1 MEKLHEKARRLFQ
14 SVSIGK
20 KGCGDDRPK
29 TAENTCACFEEA
41 GDEEKKTLEKRTGQ
55 EQRGC
60 WPVAGQERHGP
71 SNSMTKY
78 SGLLKAKLQ
87 ELLTARGLPVDG
99 TKEVLIER
107 LEESDKI
114 AAELDQDDDDGE
126 DTSAA
131 GAGPTA
137 AASAEVVAE
146 PAAEEKKAEDAAP
159 VEAAETPAAA
169 GEAVQEEKKPEE
181 KEEEKKPE
189 VTPETLKAAA
199 VEHLTKKIARAQK
212 FGEDQQA
219 TTLQADLARIEKF
232 GLALDSAIARELGL
246 APAPQKRA
254 APAGPGAHKKP
265 KPNKKPVPRHNTPG
279 QGAPRRER
287 EADRF
292 YPAGPR
298 RGGYGSSSNGSRH
311 THNGRIYKTRY

>member
-1 MEKLHEKARRLFQ
+1 
-14 SVSIGK
+14 
-20 KGCGDDRPK
+20 
-29 TAENTCACFEEA
+29 
-41 GDEEKKTLEKRTGQ
+41 
-55 EQRGC
+55 
-60 WPVAGQERHGP
+60 
-71 SNSMTKY
+71 MTKY

-114 AAELDQDDDDGE
+114 AAELDQDDDDDGE
-126 DTSAA
+126 EA
-131 GAGPTA
+131 PA
-137 AASAEVVAE
+137 AAAE
-146 PAAEEKKAEDAAP
+146 PAAAPAVEEKKPEGTAP
-159 VEAAETPAAA
+159 VEAAETPATAD
-169 GEAVQEEKKPEE
+169 ETPKKEE
-181 KEEEKKPE
+181 KEEEEEKKAE

-199 VEHLTKKIARAQK
+199 IEHLTRKIARAQK

-246 APAPQKRA
+246 APAPKKRA
-254 APAGPGAHKKP
+254 ASADNSKHKKP
-265 KPNKKPVPRHNTPG
+265 KPNKRPVPRHNNPG
-279 QGAPRRER
+279 RAAPGRER

-292 YPAGPR
+292 YPRGPSGGSGYR
-298 RGGYGSSSNGSRH
+298 RDSYGGSNNGGRH

>member
-1 MEKLHEKARRLFQ
+1 
-14 SVSIGK
+14 
-20 KGCGDDRPK
+20 
-29 TAENTCACFEEA
+29 
-41 GDEEKKTLEKRTGQ
+41 
-55 EQRGC
+55 
-60 WPVAGQERHGP
+60 
-71 SNSMTKY
+71 MTKY

-159 VEAAETPAAA
+159 
-169 GEAVQEEKKPEE
+169 PEE

-246 APAPQKRA
+246 
-254 APAGPGAHKKP
+254 
-265 KPNKKPVPRHNTPG
+265 
-279 QGAPRRER
+279 
-287 EADRF
+287 
-292 YPAGPR
+292 
-298 RGGYGSSSNGSRH
+298 
-311 THNGRIYKTRY
+311 

>member
-1 MEKLHEKARRLFQ
+1 MFRGGGRRRKED
-14 SVSIGK
+14 VGEENRA
-20 KGCGDDRPK
+20 G
-29 TAENTCACFEEA
+29 AE
-41 GDEEKKTLEKRTGQ
+41 
-55 EQRGC
+55 
-60 WPVAGQERHGP
+60 
-71 SNSMTKY
+71 
-78 SGLLKAKLQ
+78 GLLASGGPRKTRTQQQHDKIQRSLEAKLQ

-311 THNGRIYKTRY
+311 THNGRIYKTRDEVRPAAET

>member
-1 MEKLHEKARRLFQ
+1 M
-14 SVSIGK
+14 
-20 KGCGDDRPK
+20 
-29 TAENTCACFEEA
+29 
-41 GDEEKKTLEKRTGQ
+41 
-55 EQRGC
+55 
-60 WPVAGQERHGP
+60 
-71 SNSMTKY
+71 
-78 SGLLKAKLQ
+78 KAKLQ

-126 DTSAA
+126 EAPAAPSAA
-131 GAGPTA
+131 A
-137 AASAEVVAE
+137 AAAAAE
-146 PAAEEKKAEDAAP
+146 PAVAPAVEEKKPEDAAP

-169 GEAVQEEKKPEE
+169 GEAAKKEE
-181 KEEEKKPE
+181 EEEKKAE

-199 VEHLTKKIARAQK
+199 IEHLTRKIARAQK
-212 FGEDQQA
+212 FGEDQQV

-246 APAPQKRA
+246 APAPKKRA
-254 APAGPGAHKKP
+254 APADNSKHKKP
-265 KPNKKPVPRHNTPG
+265 KPNKRPVPRHNNPG
-279 QGAPRRER
+279 RAAPGRER

-292 YPAGPR
+292 YPRGPSGGSGYR
-298 RGGYGSSSNGSRH
+298 RDSYGGSNNGGRH

>member
-1 MEKLHEKARRLFQ
+1 
-14 SVSIGK
+14 
-20 KGCGDDRPK
+20 
-29 TAENTCACFEEA
+29 
-41 GDEEKKTLEKRTGQ
+41 
-55 EQRGC
+55 
-60 WPVAGQERHGP
+60 
-71 SNSMTKY
+71 MTKY

-126 DTSAA
+126 EAPAAPSAA
-131 GAGPTA
+131 A
-137 AASAEVVAE
+137 AAAAE
-146 PAAEEKKAEDAAP
+146 PAVAPAVEEKKPEDAAP

-169 GEAVQEEKKPEE
+169 GEAAKKEE
-181 KEEEKKPE
+181 EEEKKAE

-199 VEHLTKKIARAQK
+199 IEHLTRKIARAQK

-246 APAPQKRA
+246 APAPKKRA
-254 APAGPGAHKKP
+254 APADNSKHKKP
-265 KPNKKPVPRHNTPG
+265 KPNKRP
-279 QGAPRRER
+279 
-287 EADRF
+287 
-292 YPAGPR
+292 
-298 RGGYGSSSNGSRH
+298 RGGQVLS
-311 THNGRIYKTRY
+311 